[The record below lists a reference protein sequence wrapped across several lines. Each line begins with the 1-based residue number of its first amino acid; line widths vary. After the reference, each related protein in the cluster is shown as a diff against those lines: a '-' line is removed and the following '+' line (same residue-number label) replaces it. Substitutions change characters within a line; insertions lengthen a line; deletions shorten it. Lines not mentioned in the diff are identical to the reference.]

1 MDWIAFLMDLLKVL
15 GGFIAG
21 AIAGFFLARTYM
33 KKYMKKNPPINE
45 QMIKGM
51 MMQMG
56 RKPSQKQELP
66 TFQISCYQQLCLPFP
81 KEVLFHYFQEKYHL
95 SHNKE
100 IFHLPHETYQ
110 IRSSYLKVTTEKQI
124 PSIFFLIC
132 HIDPHIFLCDFQNG
146 DYFYLNDFYSQTK
159 IKS

>member
-1 MDWIAFLMDLLKVL
+1 MIVLRTYYLFRIREEVAQELKEKEFELFYLLKKL
-15 GGFIAG
+15 I
-21 AIAGFFLARTYM
+21 
-33 KKYMKKNPPINE
+33 
-45 QMIKGM
+45 
-51 MMQMG
+51 
-56 RKPSQKQELP
+56 QKQELP

-81 KEVLFHYFQEKYHL
+81 KEVLVNYFQEKYHL
-95 SHNKE
+95 SHDKE

>member
-1 MDWIAFLMDLLKVL
+1 MIVLRTYYLFRIREEAAIELKEKEFELFYLLKKL
-15 GGFIAG
+15 I
-21 AIAGFFLARTYM
+21 
-33 KKYMKKNPPINE
+33 
-45 QMIKGM
+45 
-51 MMQMG
+51 
-56 RKPSQKQELP
+56 QKQELP

-81 KEVLFHYFQEKYHL
+81 KKVLVHYFQEKYHP

>member
-1 MDWIAFLMDLLKVL
+1 MIVLRTYYLFRIREEVTQELKEKEFELFYLLKKL
-15 GGFIAG
+15 I
-21 AIAGFFLARTYM
+21 
-33 KKYMKKNPPINE
+33 
-45 QMIKGM
+45 
-51 MMQMG
+51 
-56 RKPSQKQELP
+56 QKQELP
-66 TFQISCYQQLCLPFP
+66 AFQISCYQQLCLPFP
-81 KEVLFHYFQEKYHL
+81 KEVLVHYFQEKYHL
-95 SHNKE
+95 SHDKE

>member
-1 MDWIAFLMDLLKVL
+1 MIVLRTYYLFTIREEVTQELKEKEFELFYLLKKL
-15 GGFIAG
+15 I
-21 AIAGFFLARTYM
+21 
-33 KKYMKKNPPINE
+33 
-45 QMIKGM
+45 
-51 MMQMG
+51 
-56 RKPSQKQELP
+56 QKQELP

-81 KEVLFHYFQEKYHL
+81 KEVLVHYFQEKYHL
-95 SHNKE
+95 SHDKE